1 MRTHQKQ
8 AISTVHNRE
17 EKPKYYNKF
26 EKTQRSIK
34 SNQIKSRAVI
44 NQERKDMNG
53 DNTMSAGDDDVE
65 VHDVVAEEN
74 HAADDNE
81 AIEREEKGDEQE
93 AAQAAE
99 NLKLHTNTVDLDD
112 MKEKVFFLFPDR
124 NRRLTR
130 FWLLIILASVIATS
144 GVAGDSGATV
154 IGAMIVAPLMTP
166 ILGTMLGIVLGDGRN
181 FFFSFI
187 HVLGGGGIA
196 ILIGYLY
203 GLGLEDSQILSE
215 NNTQIAS
222 RVEPKMT
229 DLVAALATGAV
240 GAISLVRKDIADTL
254 PGVAIAISLVP
265 PLCVVGLTLSTGN
278 GDEAAGA
285 MLLFATNVASILV
298 LGVIIMYIHGVH
310 KMVVD
315 GFWNPWKKRTAI
327 CILFLFLLCVSIP
340 LGFSSKRIRDISTMK
355 ECITD
360 TLNEWASPYDWEVSW
375 VITAGA
381 KSKYQAL
388 VFVAGRPPFPDSDDI
403 LATELCGVDEVVIKF
418 VPQTTIEL

>member
-1 MRTHQKQ
+1 M
-8 AISTVHNRE
+8 ST
-17 EKPKYYNKF
+17 
-26 EKTQRSIK
+26 
-34 SNQIKSRAVI
+34 
-44 NQERKDMNG
+44 
-53 DNTMSAGDDDVE
+53 GDDNVE
-65 VHDVVAEEN
+65 VYDVLAEEN
-74 HAADDNE
+74 LAKDDDE
-81 AIEREEKGDEQE
+81 AIQVLEREEKGDQQE

-130 FWLLIILASVIATS
+130 FWILIILASVIATS
-144 GVAGDSGATV
+144 GVAGDSAATV

-166 ILGTMLGIVLGDGRN
+166 ILGTMLGITLGDERN
-181 FFFSFI
+181 FLFSFM
-187 HVLGGGGIA
+187 HVLSGAGMA
-196 ILIGYLY
+196 VLVGYLY

-298 LGVIIMYIHGVH
+298 LGVSVMYFHKVH
-310 KMVVD
+310 MMGGE
-315 GFWNPWKKRTAI
+315 GFWQPWKKRTAI
-327 CILFLFLLCVSIP
+327 CILFLFLLLVSIP
-340 LGFSSKRIRDISTMK
+340 LGLTSKRIRGINQIK
-355 ECITD
+355 GCITEAV
-360 TLNEWASPYDWEVSW
+360 NEWGSPYGWDVSF
-375 VITAGA
+375 VVTAGTKNVYTA
-381 KSKYQAL
+381 K
-388 VFVAGRPPFPDSDDI
+388 VFVTGHPPFPDRDDI
-403 LATELCGVDEVVIKF
+403 PATNICGVNEIIIRF
-418 VPQTTIEL
+418 VPMQTIEL